1 MGFLL
6 PIPETISK
14 PYSESK
20 EKMKRKFKEYGNIVE
35 ETGRN
40 TKRYTKLPFFSTHCF
55 WKVPGVIS
63 DSN

>member
-35 ETGRN
+35 EEEIQKGTPNCHSSQHTVSG
-40 TKRYTKLPFFSTHCF
+40 
-55 WKVPGVIS
+55 
-63 DSN
+63 

>member
-20 EKMKRKFKEYGNIVE
+20 EKMKRKFKEYENIVE
-35 ETGRN
+35 EEEIQKGTPNCHSSQHTVSG
-40 TKRYTKLPFFSTHCF
+40 KCQE
-55 WKVPGVIS
+55 
-63 DSN
+63 